1 MFDFL
6 TPYLQLIK
14 YALGVLGVLFSMYLG
29 YSFEHSRFVD
39 YRSKIDALALTQ
51 EAKNKEVIKEQALIN
66 KGISNEYQAKLVAI
80 NIKYGRLF
88 NSNSVKDAT
97 STNTTTILDGRAAYN
112 ILAGQCAQTTLQVN
126 LWQEWATQNGLIK

>member
-14 YALGVLGVLFSMYLG
+14 YALGVLAVLFAGYLG
-29 YSFEHSRFVD
+29 YSFEHSRFVA
-39 YRSKIDALALTQ
+39 YRGEINALALAQ

-80 NIKYGRLF
+80 KSMYSGMHNTS
-88 NSNSVKDAT
+88 SNSMPSVSKTPSSIDGTPTDPQFIEKCAM
-97 STNTTTILDGRAAYN
+97 TTQQVESIQSWIREQ
-112 ILAGQCAQTTLQVN
+112 AGL
-126 LWQEWATQNGLIK
+126 

>member
-14 YALGVLGVLFSMYLG
+14 YALGVLAVLFAGYLG
-29 YSFEHSRFVD
+29 YSFEHSRFVA
-39 YRSKIDALALTQ
+39 YRGEINALALAQ

-80 NIKYGRLF
+80 KSMYSGMHNT
-88 NSNSVKDAT
+88 NSNSMPSVSKTPSSIDGTPTDPQFIEKCAM
-97 STNTTTILDGRAAYN
+97 TTQQVESLQSWIREQ
-112 ILAGQCAQTTLQVN
+112 AGL
-126 LWQEWATQNGLIK
+126 

>member
-14 YALGVLGVLFSMYLG
+14 YALGVLAVLFAGYLG
-29 YSFEHSRFVD
+29 YSFEHSRFVA
-39 YRSKIDALALTQ
+39 YRGEINALALAQ

-80 NIKYGRLF
+80 KSMYSGMHNTS
-88 NSNSVKDAT
+88 SNSMPSV
-97 STNTTTILDGRAAYN
+97 SNTTSSIDGTPTDPQFIEKCAMTTQQVESLQSWIREQ
-112 ILAGQCAQTTLQVN
+112 AGL
-126 LWQEWATQNGLIK
+126 

>member
-29 YSFEHSRFVD
+29 YSFEHSRFVA
-39 YRSKIDALALTQ
+39 YRGEINALALAQ

-80 NIKYGRLF
+80 KSMYSGMHNTS
-88 NSNSVKDAT
+88 SNSMPSV
-97 STNTTTILDGRAAYN
+97 SNTTSSIDGTPTDPQFIEKCAMTTQQVESLQSWIREQ
-112 ILAGQCAQTTLQVN
+112 AGL
-126 LWQEWATQNGLIK
+126 

>member
-14 YALGVLGVLFSMYLG
+14 YALGVLAVLFAGYLG
-29 YSFEHSRFVD
+29 YSFEHSRFVA
-39 YRSKIDALALTQ
+39 YRGEINALALAQ

-80 NIKYGRLF
+80 KSMYSGMHNTS
-88 NSNSVKDAT
+88 SNSMPSVSKTPSSIDGTPTDPQFIEKCAM
-97 STNTTTILDGRAAYN
+97 TTQQVESLQSWIRE
-112 ILAGQCAQTTLQVN
+112 QT
-126 LWQEWATQNGLIK
+126 GL

>member
-14 YALGVLGVLFSMYLG
+14 YALGVLAVLFAGYLG
-29 YSFEHSRFVD
+29 YSFEHSRFVA
-39 YRSKIDALALTQ
+39 YRGEINALALAQ

-80 NIKYGRLF
+80 KSMYSGMHNTS
-88 NSNSVKDAT
+88 SNSMPSV
-97 STNTTTILDGRAAYN
+97 SNTTSSIDGTPTDPQFIEKCAMTTQQVESLQSWIREQ
-112 ILAGQCAQTTLQVN
+112 AGF
-126 LWQEWATQNGLIK
+126 

>member
-14 YALGVLGVLFSMYLG
+14 YALGVLAVLFAGYLG
-29 YSFEHSRFVD
+29 YSFEHSRFVA
-39 YRSKIDALALTQ
+39 YRGEINALALAQ

-80 NIKYGRLF
+80 KSMYSGMHNTS
-88 NSNSVKDAT
+88 SNSMPSVSKTPSSIDGAPT
-97 STNTTTILDGRAAYN
+97 DPQFIEKCAMTTQQVESLQSWIRE
-112 ILAGQCAQTTLQVN
+112 QT
-126 LWQEWATQNGLIK
+126 GL

>member
-14 YALGVLGVLFSMYLG
+14 YALGVLAVLFAGYLG
-29 YSFEHSRFVD
+29 YSFEHSRFVA
-39 YRSKIDALALTQ
+39 YRGEINALALAQ

-80 NIKYGRLF
+80 KSMYSGMHNTS
-88 NSNSVKDAT
+88 SNSMPSV
-97 STNTTTILDGRAAYN
+97 SNTTSSIDGTPTDPQFIEKCAMTTQQVESIQSWIREQ
-112 ILAGQCAQTTLQVN
+112 AGL
-126 LWQEWATQNGLIK
+126 

>member
-14 YALGVLGVLFSMYLG
+14 YALGVLAVLFAGYLG
-29 YSFEHSRFVD
+29 YSFEHSRFVA
-39 YRSKIDALALTQ
+39 YRGEINALALAQ

-80 NIKYGRLF
+80 KSMYSGMHNTS
-88 NSNSVKDAT
+88 SNSMPSVSKTPSSIDGT
-97 STNTTTILDGRAAYN
+97 DKLDMLAAALTKISCLY
-112 ILAGQCAQTTLQVN
+112 
-126 LWQEWATQNGLIK
+126 

>member
-14 YALGVLGVLFSMYLG
+14 YALGVLAVLFAGYLG
-29 YSFEHSRFVD
+29 YSFEHSRFVA
-39 YRSKIDALALTQ
+39 YRGEINVLALAQ

-80 NIKYGRLF
+80 KSMYSGMHNTS
-88 NSNSVKDAT
+88 SNSMPSV
-97 STNTTTILDGRAAYN
+97 SNTTSSIDGTPTDPQFIEKCAMTTQQVESLQSWIREQ
-112 ILAGQCAQTTLQVN
+112 AGL
-126 LWQEWATQNGLIK
+126 

>member
-6 TPYLQLIK
+6 TPYLQFIK
-14 YALGVLGVLFSMYLG
+14 YSLGVLGVLFSMYLG

-39 YRSKIDALALTQ
+39 YRSKIDALALAQ

-80 NIKYGRLF
+80 KSMYSGMHNTS
-88 NSNSVKDAT
+88 SNSMPSV
-97 STNTTTILDGRAAYN
+97 SNTTSSIDGTPTDPQFIEKCAMTTQQVESLQSWIREQ
-112 ILAGQCAQTTLQVN
+112 AGL
-126 LWQEWATQNGLIK
+126 

>member
-14 YALGVLGVLFSMYLG
+14 YALGVLAVLFAGYLG
-29 YSFEHSRFVD
+29 YSFEHSRFVA
-39 YRSKIDALALTQ
+39 YRGEINALALAQ

-80 NIKYGRLF
+80 KSMYSGMHNTS
-88 NSNSVKDAT
+88 SNSMPSVSKTPSSIDGTPTDPQFIEKCAM
-97 STNTTTILDGRAAYN
+97 TTQQVESLQSWIREQ
-112 ILAGQCAQTTLQVN
+112 AGL
-126 LWQEWATQNGLIK
+126 

>member
-14 YALGVLGVLFSMYLG
+14 YALGVLAVLFAGYLG
-29 YSFEHSRFVD
+29 YSFEHSRFVA
-39 YRSKIDALALTQ
+39 YRGEVNALAFAQ

-80 NIKYGRLF
+80 KSMYSGMHNTS
-88 NSNSVKDAT
+88 SNSMPSV
-97 STNTTTILDGRAAYN
+97 SNTTSSIDGTPTDPQF
-112 ILAGQCAQTTLQVN
+112 IEKCAMTTQQVESLQSWIREQV
-126 LWQEWATQNGLIK
+126 GL

>member
-14 YALGVLGVLFSMYLG
+14 YALGVLAVLFAGYLG
-29 YSFEHSRFVD
+29 YSFEHSRFVA
-39 YRSKIDALALTQ
+39 YRGEINALALAQ

-80 NIKYGRLF
+80 KSMYSGMHNTS
-88 NSNSVKDAT
+88 SNSMPSISKTPSSIDGTPTDPQFIEKCAM
-97 STNTTTILDGRAAYN
+97 TTQQVESLQSWIREQ
-112 ILAGQCAQTTLQVN
+112 AG
-126 LWQEWATQNGLIK
+126 I

>member
-14 YALGVLGVLFSMYLG
+14 YALGVLAVLFAGYLG
-29 YSFEHSRFVD
+29 YSFEHSRFVA
-39 YRSKIDALALTQ
+39 YRGEINALALAQ

-80 NIKYGRLF
+80 KSMYSGMHNTS
-88 NSNSVKDAT
+88 SNSMPSV
-97 STNTTTILDGRAAYN
+97 SNTTSSIDGTSSDPQFIEKCAMTTQQVESLQSWIREQ
-112 ILAGQCAQTTLQVN
+112 AGL
-126 LWQEWATQNGLIK
+126 

>member
-14 YALGVLGVLFSMYLG
+14 YALGVLAVLFAGYLG
-29 YSFEHSRFVD
+29 YSFEHSRFVA
-39 YRSKIDALALTQ
+39 YRGEINALALAQ

-80 NIKYGRLF
+80 KSMYSGMHNTS
-88 NSNSVKDAT
+88 SNSMPSV
-97 STNTTTILDGRAAYN
+97 SNTTSSIDGTPTDPQF
-112 ILAGQCAQTTLQVN
+112 IEKCAMTTQQVESIQS
-126 LWQEWATQNGLIK
+126 WIREQVGL